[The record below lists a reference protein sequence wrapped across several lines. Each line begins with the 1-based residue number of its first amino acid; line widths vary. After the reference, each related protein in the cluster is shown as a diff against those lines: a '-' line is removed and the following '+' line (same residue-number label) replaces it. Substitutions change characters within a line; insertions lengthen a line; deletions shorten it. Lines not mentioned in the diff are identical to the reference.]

1 MVDQTAPIS
10 SPGKTLSFVANAD
23 LSAHQFHFVKLVT
36 GGKVDLCSAE
46 TDRAIGVL
54 LNDPISGGEAL
65 VGMFGVYPVKH
76 VGVANPGDRLSA
88 EAASKAAVTTTAAD
102 WTVAIAL
109 ALTAAG
115 DISPALVGPFG
126 NV

>member
-1 MVDQTAPIS
+1 MVDVTAPID

-23 LSAHQFHFVKLVT
+23 LSAAQFYLVKLVT
-36 GGKVDLCSAE
+36 GGKVDLCSAA

-65 VGMFGVYPVKH
+65 VGMFGVYSVKH
-76 VGVANPGDRLSA
+76 VGVANPGDRLAADS
-88 EAASKAAVTTTAAD
+88 ASKAAVTTSAAD
-102 WTVAIAL
+102 WTVGIAL

-115 DISPALVGPFG
+115 DISPALIGPFG